1 MCIGVTQMW
10 GEVVSGT
17 AYTTTSGSFP
27 EGWSKSSSNEQ
38 SKYISLYSGDY
49 IQTENFCQNGFTSIV
64 VSARKVG
71 GPSDTEKVITVEWIP
86 ENGSDAVVLGTL
98 SPSGTSLGNLTLSE
112 LSNTP
117 TANTSG
123 SIKLTCKAAPS
134 GKGSGVGAVTITY
147 TAGTCTAPVVEPF
160 TVTLMDNSATLTEET
175 AGAGVT
181 LPSRDGCEG
190 YTFAGWTKSWTA
202 AQTSWTATA
211 PEIILAGSYTPAADE
226 NLYPVYTK
234 TESGSGTAFSKYEK
248 VDFGGTIT
256 DGKYLI
262 STGSFTM
269 AGSAR
274 SGASFTPG
282 NTEKTEYEYTIT
294 VSGDVFTIKGPD
306 NKYITGSNSNTGL
319 SFGTDEPTA
328 DAGKWKYN
336 SSGIQNQGFNTRY
349 IRAYQTQ
356 DFRHY
361 ATSNGTD
368 TYLYKRVEGSGST
381 TYYISEPDCSTPTP
395 PAPTCEKKVT
405 ISKGTP
411 EIGSFSLNKE
421 EGAYETCD
429 AAFEVIVTPAVVEH
443 YHVSAVTASN
453 STSISD
459 PDADGKYT
467 ITYAKETNDESVI
480 NVTYVE
486 DTKYDVTWSVN
497 GVESTN
503 KAYHGAHPT
512 LPATPESC
520 DETSTTFMGW
530 AAEAWNGKLAAPAA
544 TVYTSAE
551 AMPVVEAEGVKYFAV
566 FAKAGEATSVT
577 HTLTIADKTAA
588 TTYAEHI
595 DTDDKGATWSGW
607 YNYNDATHIGLNKK
621 SDNHY
626 LGSPLFAANVTSVRT
641 VASNGSKN
649 ARSAYLRSENETAQ
663 PSVGDLGSV
672 SVPANA
678 DDAELTFTL
687 GETAFKQFY
696 VYVSDPLQFHEF
708 IVTLEGAPSYSDYMT
723 TCCTKYNVNI
733 ANGIEHGSVTAD
745 LAKACEGATVTLT
758 ITPATNYHLKTLSV
772 MNGETPVDVTENT
785 FTMPAGNV
793 TISATFEED
802 ACTPLATPEV
812 TVSGKAYPYN
822 AVKLAWTGIE
832 HADKYKV
839 YIYDNDDNELEHN
852 DAFTAVEYTIGQTL
866 AAGTTYKY
874 SVQAISNTP
883 ATYCPSEAAS
893 STFAT
898 DALPTA
904 HLTLIDAAGEH
915 ASSDDY
921 TILTAFNLP
930 NAAAVPQGCPKVF
943 RGWDADENC
952 NHAPAYAPGVS
963 FTFENTTGVT
973 LHAVYAKEGAP
984 APVTYPID
992 FEANADTYTDWTLTN
1007 ITSKQ
1012 EDSGV
1017 NPHEGEYFGVTAGTA
1032 TASLVTKEKIANPTS
1047 LTVFVSKKSTNTSAS
1062 TWYAQVSEDGTNWTD
1077 VESVNGASM
1086 SKGAWVELS
1095 ADLSAYSDV
1104 YVRVYYSGS
1113 TAVRCIDDLV
1123 LNAIGPKTYSE
1134 YSTECEACKAVS
1146 LVKAGEDQQKGNT
1159 FALKVGEDVVASVQ
1173 TCEATT
1179 VTIVPTVAT
1188 GYQVSFAINELEG
1201 ASLSE
1206 NTISLAADAEGELTV
1221 TATYSQINHKVVLA
1235 QTPEIG
1241 ATLSGATV
1249 EAHYGATINLSAT
1262 NIPEGYEFTG
1272 WTPADLFASAEAAAA
1287 ANTSFTMPNNDVTVT
1302 ANFAKKYTVTFNVD
1316 SDPITEES
1324 VGAGVTLPEGPAPS
1338 AACVTAG
1345 WAFAGWAEAA
1355 VASETTDAQTL
1366 YTGEYH
1372 PTKDI
1377 TLYAVYSRTESG
1389 DAPAKPSYVEA
1400 NYADLV
1406 SGDAIVITND
1416 NYAMSTVKAS
1426 KGQPVATAVTVE
1438 EKAITSSVE
1447 GLVWDITK
1455 GEENFSLTVHGGS
1468 DKLYST
1474 NTNNGLRIGT
1484 EDNYLFNITDNYLFN
1499 IGTSR
1504 YAGVYN
1510 SEDWRNYETIN
1521 SNIENQT
1528 LAFYKAVSTSSST
1541 TYYWSAPECCTP
1553 HNVTIADNIEHG
1565 TVVADPT
1572 SACADATITVTL
1584 TPAEGYELQAW
1595 TVDGT
1600 EQALNATTFTMPNK
1614 AVEVSATFSEIV
1626 TPPADATLKLME
1638 NGSEVT
1644 FEGNHKVSDVV
1655 TLPDALSDNEHACG
1669 GKVLKGWSTEE
1680 ITTPVAAKPSDN
1692 YYELGAEYEIA
1703 TETDVLYAVF
1713 AEELPG
1719 EPIII
1724 SDGLNRATTGVTG
1737 TNYAAW
1743 SGKTATSDA
1752 VYAGSSAGGNESIQL
1767 RSNKN
1772 ADGIVT
1778 TTSGGKARK
1787 VTVVWNSNTAD
1798 GRTIDIYGKNSAYSA
1813 ASDLYGNNAG
1823 TKLGSIAKGT
1833 TELLINGDYEYIGIR
1848 SNNGALYLTSVTID
1862 WVGEAGEP
1870 TYTNFATAC
1879 VAPLANPTF
1888 SVAGGEYNEA
1898 QTITLSAAEGTI
1910 YYTLNGATPTSASTQ
1925 YEAPIVLND
1934 CGTTTIK
1941 AIAISATNHSEVV
1954 SETYTLNIP
1963 LPENSELIPYAPAE
1977 AIAVFDGHC
1986 YSSELVYVKGVVKTS
2001 SGLNT
2006 QYGNY
2011 DNIVVVA
2018 AETTAPEF
2026 TFYHM
2031 YKGADKEHFDAND
2044 PVIAAG
2050 DTIVAYGEL
2059 TKYNAIYE
2067 FKDGCYLINLK
2078 KYTQPKTPIE
2088 SSLENPITIADAIN
2102 YIDKQATYDLSQDV
2116 YVKGVAT
2123 TAPNSYNTFTAHD
2136 PELENEFQFYNTNLN
2151 ELDIDVN
2158 DTIVVKGLIKKV
2170 NANYRM
2176 DAGMVQEVKAYVA
2189 PVVPE
2194 FTVNPTAVAFGNVE
2208 QGAEVEAIEL
2218 NVELTAIANATVT
2231 LADANGVF
2239 SINKTALTET
2249 GVVTVSVA
2257 STATVGNYA
2266 ATITLHDVAEAAEDV
2281 VVNVTMN
2288 VTEVETRKIATITSF
2303 SSVSGDLNPSD
2314 ITYAGYQGG
2323 AQNAPNASNKDNE
2336 LRLYKY
2342 QTSTDFG
2349 GYVTIKAK
2357 TGCTID
2363 QVVITVGGNAN
2374 VGFSKNDAAIPTK
2387 ESTPISLSTS
2397 NPFDSG
2403 TGLDADSIRVVNID
2417 ESNQFK
2423 IKTITVYYEGEPL
2436 AVHHYILG
2444 GTFETTF
2451 EQNTEF
2457 SYEGLTVTAAYD
2469 EQETIT
2475 EAVTGFTVEADLS
2488 TAGAKKAEVMLNSVK
2503 IAEYDITVNPG
2514 KANPNLT
2521 YTPESETIPAAE
2533 VGTWVAP
2540 TLNNTLHVAPITY
2553 SSSKQ
2558 AVATVDENGVIA
2570 LAGGY
2575 GTAVITAS
2583 FAGDDDNIA
2592 SEATYTITVQ
2602 EPVNKIAGKWMVA
2615 GAEDIKPGIKVI
2627 VVGEKSGTKY
2637 AMGAQNTNNRAAV
2650 AAQSIVADTLY
2661 AAEGTKTFILVD
2673 AGEGLYAFQAN
2684 NGMYLYA
2691 ASNSSN
2697 QMKEQATLND
2707 NGKWSIA
2714 IANDGE
2720 ATIQAQGSNSR
2731 NLMSMTPNGNNN
2743 PLFSCYN
2750 SKQSAIKLYVNR
2762 NQIDGSDDPANP
2774 AEVAINDNVVED
2786 EIVANGNVVVTV
2798 NTDNIEEPKSYIAQN
2813 GATIIITGTNPVA
2826 KNVVVEDGSRIE
2838 ASVPTTTPNVYFAT
2852 TMGST
2857 QTPGTASELGSVT
2870 NITLATGGE
2879 IIYDLTLGTSM
2890 AGIQADPNQWHAF
2903 TLPFAVSATEGI
2915 YDAETGAKLY
2925 NEVNYAIMDYH
2936 GDIRANGLYGWKK
2949 YSGILQPGVFY
2960 IMTVDGNTK
2969 TFRFKATQTGPMTQT
2984 TSMGYKAYNG
2994 SGDPLKDFGW
3004 NGIGN
3009 PSWVSGTVTV
3019 NVQVLDPY
3027 SYTYQPLTSSTN
3039 ITVSTPFFYNA
3050 GGDGSTGSVVMQDAG
3065 TGANYAPARTPA
3077 NEIKN
3082 VAVSFGNEVFRD
3094 KIYISA
3100 SEDALNEYEQDK
3112 DLVRMI
3118 MSNTPKVAQIFG
3130 NAYGMKLSM
3139 VNAPMANDQA
3149 EYSLTLYAPNAGEYT
3164 ISAPEMEDADIFLTY
3179 EGSII
3184 WNLSMSDYTNNFAKG
3199 NNEGY
3204 GLILVKKAP
3213 QVVTGI
3219 DNAEANEA
3227 GVQKVIINDHVYI
3240 LRAEQMYDVTGKMVK

>member
-27 EGWSKSSSNEQ
+27 TGWTKTSSNEQ
-38 SKYISLYSGDY
+38 NKYLGLQANTNY

-71 GPSDTEKVITVEWIP
+71 GPSDAQKEITIEWVP
-86 ENGSDAVVLGTL
+86 EVGSAVVLGTV
-98 SPSGTSLGNLTLSE
+98 SPSGTGLADLTLS
-112 LSNTP
+112 SFTNTP

-123 SIKLTCKAAPS
+123 SIKLSCKGAS
-134 GKGSGVGAVTITY
+134 DNKGSGVGALTITY
-147 TAGTCTAPVVEPF
+147 TTGTCGSTPPAEPF
-160 TVTLMDNSATLTEET
+160 TVTLKDDNTDLTEES
-175 AGAGVT
+175 AGDGVT
-181 LPSRDGCEG
+181 LPSRDGCDG
-190 YTFAGWTKSWTA
+190 YTFAGWTKTWTS
-202 AQTSWTATA
+202 AQSSWTATA
-211 PEIILAGSYTPAADE
+211 PEIIPAGAYTPAADE

-234 TESGSGTAFSKYEK
+234 TESGSGSAFSKYEK

-269 AGSAR
+269 SGSAR
-274 SGASFTPG
+274 SGASFSPG
-282 NTEKTEYEYTIT
+282 TTEKTEYEYTIA
-294 VSGDVFTIKGPD
+294 VSGGVFTIKGPD

-328 DAGKWKYN
+328 NAGKWKYN
-336 SSGIQNQGFNTRY
+336 ASGIQNQGFNTRY

-361 ATSNGTD
+361 TTSNGYD

-395 PAPTCEKKVT
+395 TPTCEKKVT

-443 YHVSAVTASN
+443 YHVSAVTAPN

-467 ITYAKETNDESVI
+467 ITYAKETNAESVI

-512 LPATPESC
+512 LPAAPTSSC

-530 AAEAWNGKLAAPAA
+530 AAEAWNGKLAAPTA

-588 TTYAEHI
+588 TTYAEHS

-649 ARSAYLRSENETAQ
+649 ARSVYLRSENETAQ

-708 IVTLEGAPSYSDYMT
+708 VVTLEGAPSYSDYMT

-733 ANGIEHGSVTAD
+733 AEGITNGSVSAD
-745 LAKACEGATVTLT
+745 VTKACEDAVVTLT
-758 ITPATNYHLKTLSV
+758 VTPATNYHLKTLSV
-772 MNGETPVDVTENT
+772 MNGETPVEVTENT
-785 FTMPAGNV
+785 FSMPAGNV
-793 TISATFEED
+793 IISATFEED
-802 ACTPLATPEV
+802 ACTPLNTPSV
-812 TVSGKAYPYN
+812 TVSGKAYPYD
-822 AVKLAWTGIE
+822 AVKLAWTAIDN
-832 HADKYKV
+832 ANLYKV
-839 YIYDNDDNELEHN
+839 YIYDAEDNELEK
-852 DAFTAVEYTIGQTL
+852 DEAFEGVEYTIDL
-866 AAGTTYKY
+866 DLEASTTYKY

-883 ATYCPSEAAS
+883 ATYCPSTSATG
-893 STFAT
+893 TFAT

-952 NHAPAYAPGVS
+952 NHAPAYAPGAS

-1095 ADLSAYSDV
+1095 ADLSSYSDV

-1123 LNAIGPKTYSE
+1123 LSAVGSASYSE
-1134 YSTECEACKAVS
+1134 YSTECEACKVVTLAKS
-1146 LVKAGEDQQKGNT
+1146 GEDQDKGNT
-1159 FALKVGEDVVASVQ
+1159 FTLKVGEEEVSGIQ
-1173 TCEATT
+1173 TCEAAN
-1179 VTIVPTVAT
+1179 VTIEPTVAT
-1188 GYQVSFAINELEG
+1188 GYQVSFAISELTG

-1206 NTISLAADAEGELTV
+1206 NTISLAKDAEGELTV
-1221 TATYSQINHKVVLA
+1221 TANFTLKNHTVTLA

-1241 ATLSGATV
+1241 ATLVGGK
-1249 EAHYGATINLSAT
+1249 EDAHYNETINLSTDVPTGYDFINWTSESVEITNAT
-1262 NIPEGYEFTG
+1262 
-1272 WTPADLFASAEAAAA
+1272 SANAA
-1287 ANTSFTMPNNDVTVT
+1287 SFTMPDADVTVT
-1302 ANFAKKYTVTFNVD
+1302 ANFGKKYTVSFKVGEVT
-1316 SDPITEES
+1316 SLTEES
-1324 VGAGVTLPEGPAPS
+1324 VGAGVTLPSGPAPS
-1338 AACVTAG
+1338 EACVAAG

-1355 VASETTDAQTL
+1355 VASETTNAQTL

-1372 PTKDI
+1372 PTNDI
-1377 TLYAVYSRTESG
+1377 ELFAVYSRTESG
-1389 DAPAKPSYVEA
+1389 DAPAKPSYVKA

-1406 SGDAIVITND
+1406 NGDAIVITND
-1416 NYAMSTVKAS
+1416 NYALSTVTAS
-1426 KGQPVATAVTVE
+1426 KGQPVATAVTVAE
-1438 EKAITSSVE
+1438 DVITSLVE

-1499 IGTSR
+1499 IGTNR

-1528 LAFYKAVSTSSST
+1528 LAFYKAVSAPTST

-1565 TVVADPT
+1565 TVVANPT

-1584 TPAEGYELQAW
+1584 TAEEGYELQAW

-1614 AVEVSATFSEIV
+1614 DVVVRATFSEIV
-1626 TPPADATLKLME
+1626 TPAADATLKLME
-1638 NGSEVT
+1638 NGHEVV
-1644 FEGNHKVSDVV
+1644 FEGNHKVGDVVNLPNKLSDV
-1655 TLPDALSDNEHACG
+1655 AHACE
-1669 GKVLKGWSTEE
+1669 GKVLKGWSAEA
-1680 ITTPVAAKPSDN
+1680 ITTPVAAKPSEN
-1692 YYELGAEYEIA
+1692 FYELGAEYTIA
-1703 TETDVLYAVF
+1703 TAADVLYAVF
-1713 AEELPG
+1713 AEEVPG
-1719 EPIII
+1719 ATNTTNITYSGVTTNMAVNTNEATKFGLDADQWSVIGAKGGASNNVGLNKAGDIRLYYHANGGNTLTITAPQTITSVGLTFSETYNNVWVKVGEETVAL
-1724 SDGLNRATTGVTG
+1724 SDGVYPINATSFVIGNANTSNVQVRISKIEVNFTAEG
-1737 TNYAAW
+1737 TVANYA
-1743 SGKTATSDA
+1743 TSCVEPLADPTFSLDPA
-1752 VYAGSSAGGNESIQL
+1752 VEPVEDEYHQAI
-1767 RSNKN
+1767 
-1772 ADGIVT
+1772 
-1778 TTSGGKARK
+1778 K
-1787 VTVVWNSNTAD
+1787 VVIA
-1798 GRTIDIYGKNSAYSA
+1798 
-1813 ASDLYGNNAG
+1813 NNAG
-1823 TKLGSIAKGT
+1823 
-1833 TELLINGDYEYIGIR
+1833 E
-1848 SNNGALYLTSVTID
+1848 GATV
-1862 WVGEAGEP
+1862 
-1870 TYTNFATAC
+1870 
-1879 VAPLANPTF
+1879 
-1888 SVAGGEYNEA
+1888 
-1898 QTITLSAAEGTI
+1898 
-1910 YYTLNGATPTSASTQ
+1910 YYTLNGATPTSASTE
-1925 YEAPIVLND
+1925 YTEPIALNT

-1954 SETYTLNIP
+1954 SAEYAIAIPIPTVSAEFPYT
-1963 LPENSELIPYAPAE
+1963 AE
-1977 AIAVFDGHC
+1977 QAIAVYDGGC
-1986 YSSELVYVKGVVKTS
+1986 YNNEDVYVTGTVQTATLYNSGSYTVTLTNGFQFYYFYKAAGNEQFTAQDDVIGSGDVLVACGKLSKHNTTYQLASGCYLVSREAYTAPKTPIANEPENPYTVEQAIAYCNDGITYDLSDEVYVKGVV
-2001 SGLNT
+2001 
-2006 QYGNY
+2006 
-2011 DNIVVVA
+2011 VA
-2018 AETTAPEF
+2018 
-2026 TFYHM
+2026 
-2031 YKGADKEHFDAND
+2031 
-2044 PVIAAG
+2044 
-2050 DTIVAYGEL
+2050 
-2059 TKYNAIYE
+2059 
-2067 FKDGCYLINLK
+2067 
-2078 KYTQPKTPIE
+2078 
-2088 SSLENPITIADAIN
+2088 
-2102 YIDKQATYDLSQDV
+2102 
-2116 YVKGVAT
+2116 
-2123 TAPNSYNTFTAHD
+2123 APNSYGTFDIHD
-2136 PELENEFQFYNTNLN
+2136 PELNEPTFQIFSGALSDALENAGVEI
-2151 ELDIDVN
+2151 EAN
-2158 DTIVVKGLIKKV
+2158 DTIIAHGQIKMHGSKPEMEGGIVV
-2170 NANYRM
+2170 
-2176 DAGMVQEVKAYVA
+2176 EVKKYVA
-2189 PVVPE
+2189 PIVPE

-2208 QGAEVEAIEL
+2208 QNAPVGAIEL
-2218 NVELTAIANATVT
+2218 NVGLTAIANATVT

-2239 SINKTALTET
+2239 NINKTALTET
-2249 GVVTVSVA
+2249 GIVTVSVA
-2257 STATVGNYA
+2257 STATVGEYA
-2266 ATITLHDVAEAAEDV
+2266 ATITLHDEAAAAEDV
-2281 VVNVTMN
+2281 VINVTMN
-2288 VTEVETRKIATITSF
+2288 VTEVETRNIANGSAFTAI
-2303 SSVSGDLNPSD
+2303 SGDLDPAHIKYAAFKGDGTTNPV
-2314 ITYAGYQGG
+2314 I
-2323 AQNAPNASNKDNE
+2323 NNSNI
-2336 LRLYKY
+2336 RLYKPDANNNK
-2342 QTSTDFG
+2342 TTG
-2349 GYVTIKAK
+2349 GYLKLTALM
-2357 TGCTID
+2357 GCTID
-2363 QVVITVGGNAN
+2363 QVEITFKGNATASYS
-2374 VGFSKNDAAIPTK
+2374 VNDAEFSTEAYITDATSLLTPAELNATSVSIVNLKNGSIDISAIK
-2387 ESTPISLSTS
+2387 
-2397 NPFDSG
+2397 
-2403 TGLDADSIRVVNID
+2403 
-2417 ESNQFK
+2417 
-2423 IKTITVYYEGEPL
+2423 VYYKGSPL
-2436 AVHHYILG
+2436 TVHHYILG
-2444 GTFETTF
+2444 GTYETTF

-2857 QTPGTASELGSVT
+2857 QTPGSASELGSVE

-2994 SGDPLKDFGW
+2994 SGDPSKDFGW

-3139 VNAPMANDQA
+3139 VNAPMVNDQA
-3149 EYSLTLYAPNAGEYT
+3149 TYGLTLYAPNAGAYT
-3164 ISAPEMEDADIFLTY
+3164 IAVPEMENADIYLTY

-3184 WNLSMSDYTNNFAKG
+3184 WNLSMGEYTSDFAKG

-3204 GLILVKKAP
+3204 GLLLVKKAP
-3213 QVVTGI
+3213 QVTTGVE
-3219 DNAEANEA
+3219 NAEANET
-3227 GVQKVIINDHVYI
+3227 GVQKVIINEHVYI
-3240 LRAEQMYDVTGKMVK
+3240 LRAEQMYDVTGKLVK